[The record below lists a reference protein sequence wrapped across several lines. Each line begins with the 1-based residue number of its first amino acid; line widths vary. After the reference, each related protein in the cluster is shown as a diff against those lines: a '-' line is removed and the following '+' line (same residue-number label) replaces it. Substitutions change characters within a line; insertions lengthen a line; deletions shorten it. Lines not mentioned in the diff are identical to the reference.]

1 MIQSKI
7 DFSSYIEDEILETRE
22 IWERLITTALKD
34 TVLSADEYNLL
45 KTVLSDLEKYEETL
59 SRALRDGI
67 IDTTEKADLFSQRI
81 QIIRRMFDVA
91 NEDNQITDEESDLI
105 RTTQR
110 IINELAAIEEA
121 APKDF

>member
-1 MIQSKI
+1 M
-7 DFSSYIEDEILETRE
+7 ETRE